1 MRPRGQRARTTSLN
15 SLVDMPLLYMYNPTN
30 AADLSEMSSG
40 GSGWMI
46 GGESNDNIANSAVI
60 HNDIAHAP
68 GIMQSRQIA
77 QCIHE
82 KLIGV
87 TLPASESDTN
97 GHVVVIAGIE
107 CTNNDNDQNS
117 MLPSKADL
125 LKALGIKDKVDGIT
139 LLNEATL
146 TPKDYAQHVTHGFCY
161 GTADYDE
168 YYDNDDNDNSSS
180 SDRQRIKDITAIM
193 VHELTDHFELNFSDT
208 IVVAPVLYGGRAC
221 DGNIV
226 AILSMRVWT

>member
-1 MRPRGQRARTTSLN
+1 
-15 SLVDMPLLYMYNPTN
+15 MYNPTN

-46 GGESNDNIANSAVI
+46 GGESNVNIANSAVI

-68 GIMQSRQIA
+68 GMQSRQIA

-107 CTNNDNDQNS
+107 YTNNDNDQNS
-117 MLPSKADL
+117 MLGSKADL

-146 TPKDYAQHVTHGFCY
+146 IPKDYAQHVTHGFCY
-161 GTADYDE
+161 STADYDE
-168 YYDNDDNDNSSS
+168 YDNDDNDNSSS

-193 VHELTDHFELNFSDT
+193 VHEFTDHFELNFSDT

>member
-1 MRPRGQRARTTSLN
+1 
-15 SLVDMPLLYMYNPTN
+15 MYNPTN

-46 GGESNDNIANSAVI
+46 GGESNDNIANSSVI

-68 GIMQSRQIA
+68 GMQSRQIA
-77 QCIHE
+77 QCVHE

-87 TLPASESDTN
+87 TLPASESDTT

-107 CTNNDNDQNS
+107 YTNNDDNDQNS

-161 GTADYDE
+161 GTADYCDE
-168 YYDNDDNDNSSS
+168 YDNDDNDNSSSS

-193 VHELTDHFELNFSDT
+193 VHEFTDHFELNFSDT